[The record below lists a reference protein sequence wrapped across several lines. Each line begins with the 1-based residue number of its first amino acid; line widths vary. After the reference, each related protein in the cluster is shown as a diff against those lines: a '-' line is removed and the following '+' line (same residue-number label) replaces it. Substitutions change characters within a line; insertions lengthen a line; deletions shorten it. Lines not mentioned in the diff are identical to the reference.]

1 MFLSGRRG
9 IKQCGALLGV
19 AETGVAP
26 TPTSKNPSTAKNQ
39 NKKYLL
45 YSLSRR
51 RRHTCSAYVSI
62 PPCLGDADTHAPR
75 MCQFPPCLG
84 DANTHASHMC

>member
-45 YSLSRR
+45 YPPQKFLSIRLICKKHR
-51 RRHTCSAYVSI
+51 LWYNI
-62 PPCLGDADTHAPR
+62 G
-75 MCQFPPCLG
+75 G
-84 DANTHASHMC
+84 

>member
-45 YSLSRR
+45 YS
-51 RRHTCSAYVSI
+51 
-62 PPCLGDADTHAPR
+62 PPVFIHSVNLQKAPIVV
-75 MCQFPPCLG
+75 
-84 DANTHASHMC
+84 

>member
-39 NKKYLL
+39 NKKI
-45 YSLSRR
+45 
-51 RRHTCSAYVSI
+51 CFI
-62 PPCLGDADTHAPR
+62 PCLGDADTHAKKKSPLPTTPLYSTLNR
-75 MCQFPPCLG
+75 SG
-84 DANTHASHMC
+84 